1 MLAILYWIARR
12 RRSKYMKGLNS
23 DFNER
28 FGAPNI
34 TSPNAGAY
42 GNPYADSA
50 VTSAPLQFGGGGH
63 SRNASHNQEY
73 SERKGPWQGQNSQ
86 FHRPVTPPPQTQ
98 IPTHQAYIPKSP
110 TESHSTQ
117 FSISPLPSAQ
127 NSPEY
132 PSHLQSAAS
141 ATTTTTAKT
150 SPFTSPAVRAPP
162 RLQTRNHGTGNMLT
176 SPIERETTTTRGGRH
191 ERSDFQL
198 AERERR
204 ERERRGEVIR
214 PLEKF
219 RREQEQKKQWS
230 PHTAEDQDSL
240 W

>member
-1 MLAILYWIARR
+1 
-12 RRSKYMKGLNS
+12 MKGLNS
-23 DFNER
+23 GFDER

-42 GNPYADSA
+42 GNPYADPA
-50 VTSAPLQFGGGGH
+50 VTSAPLQFVGNGH
-63 SRNASHNQEY
+63 SINAFHDQDY
-73 SERKGPWQGQNSQ
+73 SERKGPWQGHNLQL
-86 FHRPVTPPPQTQ
+86 HRPVAPSSHTQ

-117 FSISPLPSAQ
+117 FSVSPLPSAQ
-127 NSPEY
+127 SSPEY
-132 PSHLQSAAS
+132 PSYLRSPASAS
-141 ATTTTTAKT
+141 TATTTTTAKT
-150 SPFTSPAVRAPP
+150 LPFTSSTVRAPPRPPP
-162 RLQTRNHGTGNMLT
+162 RLQTRNHGIGNTLT
-176 SPIERETTTTRGGRH
+176 SPIEQETTTTRGGRY

-204 ERERRGEVIR
+204 EREQRGEVIR

-219 RREQEQKKQWS
+219 RRDQERKKQWS
-230 PHTAEDQDSL
+230 PHIVEDQDSL